1 VAAKPIEDGIEARY
15 QGKLLVLHV
24 DVQDLAGKELAR
36 QYAVLGTP
44 TFIFFDALG
53 KELWRSV
60 GSINPD
66 QVAGSIP

>member
-1 VAAKPIEDGIEARY
+1 VAAKPIVDGIETQY

-24 DVQDLAGKELAR
+24 DVQDPAGKELAR

-44 TFIFFDALG
+44 TFIFFDAQAN
-53 KELWRSV
+53 ELWRSL

-66 QVAGSIP
+66 QVAKSIP